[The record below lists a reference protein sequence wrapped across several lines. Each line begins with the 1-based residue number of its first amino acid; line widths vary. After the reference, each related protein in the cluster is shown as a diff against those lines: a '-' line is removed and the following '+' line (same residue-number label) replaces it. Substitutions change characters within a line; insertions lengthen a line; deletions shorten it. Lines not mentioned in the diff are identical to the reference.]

1 MCAPRI
7 RPLAEATLP
16 QRAAA
21 SVRAIAGALPQRHGL
36 FVVVQSGVFADRW
49 FEPGDL
55 LVFGPVPPATQQP
68 VVLIPRG
75 HGAPQLGHARGDHLY
90 GVHGEPCSTARWL
103 VLGAL
108 LEHRRQVNIGQV
120 GAVAYSVIWQAAG
133 SEAPHPRAASAVTST
148 WASPRAGTPTPS
160 EPLALASWTSSHPR
174 PATAERAASPQ
185 LSLFASAA

>member
-7 RPLAEATLP
+7 RPLAEAPLP
-16 QRAAA
+16 HLAAA
-21 SVRAIAGALPQRHGL
+21 SVRAIAGALPPRHGL

-108 LEHRRQVNIGQV
+108 LEHRRQVSVGQA
-120 GAVAYSVIWQAAG
+120 GTVAYSVIWQAAG
-133 SEAPHPRAASAVTST
+133 AAPSQQSSATAVLSTGASS
-148 WASPRAGTPTPS
+148 RAGAPAQS
-160 EPLALASWTSSHPR
+160 EPLAIAGWASSEHR
-174 PATAERAASPQ
+174 PTGVEPGGSPQ